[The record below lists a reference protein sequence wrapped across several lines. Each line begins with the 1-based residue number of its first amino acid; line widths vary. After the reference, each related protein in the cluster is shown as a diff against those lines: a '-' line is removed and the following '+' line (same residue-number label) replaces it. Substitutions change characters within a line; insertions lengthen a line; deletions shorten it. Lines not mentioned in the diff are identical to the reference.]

1 MARRKQSLQRVHEE
15 GKRVFDELSEKLYT
29 LEVQKNDVD
38 EEVGRLQTLVADL
51 ENQLA
56 SVRRQR
62 DELQRSSASASTGRP
77 ESGGLEL
84 GVAVGRSSKAFTASV
99 TSDTRSRASLDSPGQ
114 KPGSDAAAFF
124 TGPELNCL
132 GFCSRSTSELRSS
145 PKANLMQG
153 KVHPNASTEDVVFQ
167 EKGFRAK
174 SAEHLVLEVL
184 SSPEAKL
191 WKKLSHLDRSQG
203 PHPQQPPEARAQ
215 VAHLYQGPVHH
226 LQGHCVKIPEGITEE
241 EWEEVYS
248 KVRFNSFHLNGCCFL
263 PVMALFNHSCAPNAA
278 ITQLPPHSECH
289 TAMVVVAEL
298 GISKGTEIVYSYNS
312 DCLTVPLQ
320 VRRQRLLSN
329 WGFLCKCSRCEAEDS
344 RPEADSEVQQ
354 NLFFC
359 DTDELEDLL
368 SQENGKLHDLQ
379 LYHSRQ
385 EAADD
390 QIPSNL
396 MNLKSPSLLGE
407 RSLLIGHFPLQD

>member
-1 MARRKQSLQRVHEE
+1 MQVHP
-15 GKRVFDELSEKLYT
+15 
-29 LEVQKNDVD
+29 
-38 EEVGRLQTLVADL
+38 GRGLVA
-51 ENQLA
+51 
-56 SVRRQR
+56 
-62 DELQRSSASASTGRP
+62 
-77 ESGGLEL
+77 
-84 GVAVGRSSKAFTASV
+84 SKDFKC
-99 TSDTRSRASLDSPGQ
+99 G
-114 KPGSDAAAFF
+114 
-124 TGPELNCL
+124 
-132 GFCSRSTSELRSS
+132 
-145 PKANLMQG
+145 
-153 KVHPNASTEDVVFQ
+153 DVVFQ

-184 SSPEAKL
+184 SS
-191 WKKLSHLDRSQG
+191 
-203 PHPQQPPEARAQ
+203 PEARAQ

-385 EAADD
+385 EALHLPGLSFPDRKRLFSAQLAAAVRLFPYLHPTLGAIYEELHDLCEASD
-390 QIPSNL
+390 HRAHCEKVFQFYRQ
-396 MNLKSPSLLGE
+396 LGE
-407 RSLLIGHFPLQD
+407 KGSATWPALEGENEICKRENCWPC